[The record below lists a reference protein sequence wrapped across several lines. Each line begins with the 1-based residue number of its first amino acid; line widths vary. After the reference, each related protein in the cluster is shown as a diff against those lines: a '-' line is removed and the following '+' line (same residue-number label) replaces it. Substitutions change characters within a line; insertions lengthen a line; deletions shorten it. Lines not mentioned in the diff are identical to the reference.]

1 MLKRERIR
9 RFTFVGLGLSALL
22 ALLTVGPVGETGATA
37 RAQAPDRPQ
46 TVIIMF
52 ADGTGAAQWELGR
65 YASRQLR
72 DDPFAVTDTVFGR
85 GSLGLMTTHAATTIA
100 TDSAAA
106 GSAMST
112 GSKTTIGSIG
122 MTPDGQSPITVMEAA
137 KASGKGIGLVTTA
150 TIYDA
155 TPAAFS
161 VHARNRGDSQVL
173 VDQLAALEPDVLLGG
188 GRDYFLPTGARGGKR
203 NDGRDVLAEL
213 QQRGYQVATTPDE
226 LSDASSGRLLGLFAE
241 ADLDSELDRDPD
253 EQPSLAQMAAA
264 AIRVLSNASP
274 NGFVLLVET
283 ENTDVAGHNN
293 DVAALI
299 RDLWA
304 FDEAVRLALAFQ
316 DGAPTE
322 TLVVVT
328 GDHETGGLSITYA
341 QKDASSLAS
350 ANRFYAA
357 PEHLALVAEISLSFA
372 RAAELLGPRPTPEA
386 LDQLLA
392 EHFPGFRLDEDLRQ
406 AILAQRTLDLHS
418 IYPTANALGRMVSRR
433 TGIYWGT
440 SGHSAEPVVIGALG
454 PSSERFRGYLDNTD
468 FGHILHELIAGGED
482 EPGAAL
488 LDYWYPRTKR
498 GEEVGRVQQHA
509 GYGML
514 LFSLWV
520 RPF

>member
-1 MLKRERIR
+1 MLKIERTR
-9 RFTFVGLGLSALL
+9 RFTLVRLALSALL
-22 ALLTVGPVGETGATA
+22 VLLTVASVGETGATV
-37 RAQAPDRPQ
+37 RAQEPNRPQ

-72 DDPFAVTDTVFGR
+72 DESFAVTDTVFGR
-85 GSLGLMTTHAATTIA
+85 GSFGLMTTHAATTIA

-122 MTPDGQSPITVMEAA
+122 MTPDGQSPTTVMEAA
-137 KASGKGIGLVTTA
+137 KASGKRIGLVTTS

-161 VHARNRGDSQVL
+161 VHARNRSDSQVL

-188 GRDYFLPTGARGGKR
+188 GRDYFLPAGALGGKR
-203 NDGRDVLAEL
+203 TDDRDVLTEL

-226 LSDASSGRLLGLFAE
+226 LSAAGGGRLLGLFADV
-241 ADLDSELDRDPD
+241 DLDSELDRDPA

-264 AIRVLSNASP
+264 AIRVLSDSSP
-274 NGFVLLVET
+274 NGFVLLVES

-316 DGAPTE
+316 DGAPAE
-322 TLVVVT
+322 TLVVVA
-328 GDHETGGLSITYA
+328 GDHETGGLSVTYA
-341 QKDASSLAS
+341 QKDASTLAS
-350 ANRFYAA
+350 TNRFYAA
-357 PEHLALVAEISLSFA
+357 PEHLELIANISMSFA
-372 RAAELLGPRPTPEA
+372 KAAELLGRQPTPEA
-386 LDQLLA
+386 LDQRLA
-392 EHFPGFRLDEDLRQ
+392 EDFPGFRLDDDLRQ
-406 AILAQRTLDLHS
+406 AILAQRTLDLQS

-433 TGIYWGT
+433 TGVYWGT
-440 SGHSAEPVVIGALG
+440 SGHSAEPVVVGALG

-468 FGHILHELIAGGED
+468 FGHILHELIAG
-482 EPGAAL
+482 
-488 LDYWYPRTKR
+488 R
-498 GEEVGRVQQHA
+498 
-509 GYGML
+509 
-514 LFSLWV
+514 
-520 RPF
+520 